1 MKMIDKKINYI
12 IRGILVFLIF
22 WYSKFLQYIPIYI
35 FKLDI
40 KNMSNTTITVL
51 STFSTLILFFIY
63 FLIYR
68 KELKKDFK
76 NFIKNKE
83 EYTNIGFRYWMIGIL
98 VMMIT
103 NFILNFVFKIGG
115 ANNEKTVQAMIKAF
129 PVLMIIDA
137 GILAPFNEEIVFR
150 KTLKDI
156 FDNKW
161 IFIILSFLLFG
172 GAHVIS
178 STKVLTDYLYII
190 PYGALGAAFAYSYY
204 KTNNIFTSIFMHTTH
219 NLILIMLSI
228 FTSLMI

>member
-1 MKMIDKKINYI
+1 MIDKKINYI